1 MPPLIRSWLS
11 DLTLDLSR
19 VYASDGAF
27 VLALLVAIGLL
38 GILLSF
44 SLGAAGN
51 SYAIRRI
58 L

>member
-1 MPPLIRSWLS
+1 MPSLIRSWLS

-19 VYASDGAF
+19 VYTSDGAF

-44 SLGAAGN
+44 SLGAGS